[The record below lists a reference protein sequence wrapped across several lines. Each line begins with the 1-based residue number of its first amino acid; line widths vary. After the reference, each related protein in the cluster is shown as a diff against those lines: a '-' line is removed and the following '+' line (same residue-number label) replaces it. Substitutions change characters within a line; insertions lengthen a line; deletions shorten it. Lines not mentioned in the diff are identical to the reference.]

1 MKNFYLILS
10 FTLLITSCGGGG
22 GGGGSDGGSQS
33 VISPSISIS
42 GPSTISSSNYG
53 NFTDCLSDDN
63 YCIKLTANIS
73 DPQNRITTAQ
83 WQNLNT
89 TGGICH
95 PHTVSG
101 NVMTVPLYCNS
112 NYSCQYSYDVSWWS
126 GTKTEYIQ
134 PFHTVTVSALPCA
147 SGSAIDGYIQDANV
161 FADLNYNFIQDN
173 NEPSTTTNILGQ
185 FSFNNPLPNEALL
198 ILKGGI
204 DSFTGIELPENYTLV
219 GYSSNNEQRIISP
232 ISTLSYFLPE
242 YSPNENLELYFFD
255 VYLDDPVI
263 QLPTLN
269 AVKVLETNMRISI
282 LVESIS
288 KITNEKDYLRI
299 YEVLAN
305 QIVDN
310 KLDINHIFLTN
321 SIEQNIKLIG
331 REDGLINSDIFQSA
345 SALSGFIN
353 SIQID
358 KEEAYLDKFRHGM
371 KILPLELQRFSNG
384 KDIDIAK
391 YITD

>member
-1 MKNFYLILS
+1 MKK
-10 FTLLITSCGGGG
+10 LLLLFFSLFLTISC
-22 GGGGSDGGSQS
+22 GGGSDGGSQS
-33 VISPSISIS
+33 VVSPSISIS
-42 GPSTISSSNYG
+42 GPSSISSNNIGS
-53 NFTDCLSDDN
+53 FTDCLSNDS

-73 DPQNRITTAQ
+73 DPQNRITTWK

-89 TGGICH
+89 IGGPCY
-95 PHTVSG
+95 PVTS
-101 NVMTVPLYCNS
+101 NRNTMTVPLYCGRG
-112 NYSCQYSYDVSWWS
+112 YSCQYSYDVSWWT
-126 GTKTEYIQ
+126 GTRTEYIQ
-134 PFHTVTVSALPCA
+134 PFHTVNVGALQCA

-185 FSFNNPLPNEALL
+185 FSFNYPLPNEALL
-198 ILKGGI
+198 ILRGGV
-204 DSFTGIELPENYTLV
+204 DSFTGIEMPENYTLI
-219 GYSSNNEQRIISP
+219 GYSSNKEQRIISP

-242 YSPNENLELYFFD
+242 YSPNESLELYFFD
-255 VYLDDPVI
+255 IYLDDPVI

-269 AVKVLETNMRISI
+269 AVKVLETNMRISV

-299 YEVLAN
+299 YEILAN
-305 QIVDN
+305 QMVAN
-310 KLDINHIFLTN
+310 KLDINLIFSTN
-321 SIEQNIKLIG
+321 IIEQNIKQIA
-331 REDGLINSDIFQSA
+331 RADSLINSDIFQSA

-358 KEEAYLDKFRHGM
+358 EEETYLDKFRHGM
-371 KILPLELQRFSNG
+371 KILPLELQHFSNG

>member
-1 MKNFYLILS
+1 MKK
-10 FTLLITSCGGGG
+10 LLLLFFSLFLTISCGGG

-33 VISPSISIS
+33 VVSPSISIS
-42 GPSTISSSNYG
+42 GPSSITVSNKNYS
-53 NFTDCLSDDN
+53 TDCLSN
-63 YCIKLTANIS
+63 VASCLKLTANIS
-73 DPQNRITTAQ
+73 DPQNRITTWK

-89 TGGICH
+89 IGGPCYPI
-95 PHTVSG
+95 TS
-101 NVMTVPLYCNS
+101 NRTTMTVPLWCGGG
-112 NYSCQYSYDVSWWS
+112 YSCQYSYDVSWWT
-126 GTKTEYIQ
+126 GTRTAYIQ
-134 PFHTVTVSALPCA
+134 PFHTVNVGSLPCS

-185 FSFNNPLPNEALL
+185 FSFNYPLPNEALL
-198 ILKGGI
+198 ILRGGV
-204 DSFTGIELPENYTLV
+204 DSFTGIEMPENYTLI
-219 GYSSNNEQRIISP
+219 GYSSNKEQRIISP

-242 YSPNENLELYFFD
+242 YSPNESLELYFFD
-255 VYLDDPVI
+255 IYLDDPVI

-269 AVKVLETNMRISI
+269 AVKVLETNMRISV

-305 QIVDN
+305 QMVAN
-310 KLDINHIFLTN
+310 KLDINLIFSTN
-321 SIEQNIKLIG
+321 IIEQSIKQIA
-331 REDGLINSDIFQSA
+331 RADSLINSDIFQSA

-358 KEEAYLDKFRHGM
+358 EEETYLDKFRHGM
-371 KILPLELQRFSNG
+371 KTLPLELQHFSNG